1 MSKILITGIVGF
13 AGSHLADLLLQ
24 DTTTELVGL
33 MHPSHEVTHPVDSS
47 RVKIY
52 REDILNENAI
62 RRVIREASPDAV
74 YHLAGMAH
82 VHESW
87 KSRKETIQ
95 VNFFGTFQ
103 LLEACRELAT
113 FPRTLLIGSGECY
126 GLVPESEQPIHESR
140 PLVPSSPYAVSKI
153 AQEMLGIQYAQND
166 KYPVF
171 VCRSF
176 NHTGPRQK
184 ETFVC
189 SRFAREIAL
198 AELRGGSFE
207 LKVGNL
213 DAMRDFSDVRDVVRA
228 YQTIL
233 SSGKPGDP
241 YNVCS
246 GQAVSIR
253 EVLEIL
259 ISFSSVKPNV
269 MIDREK
275 FRPIDIPRLQGSPAK
290 LENDTNWKRRYDLK
304 TTLNDLLQYW
314 RAELKR
320 SVLSS

>member
-24 DTTTELVGL
+24 DPATELVGL
-33 MHPSHEVTHPVDSS
+33 MHPSHEVTHPVDST
-47 RVKIY
+47 RVRIY
-52 REDILNENAI
+52 REDILNEDAI
-62 RRVIREASPDAV
+62 RRLIRDVSPDAI

-95 VNFFGTFQ
+95 VNFLGTFQ
-103 LLEACRELAT
+103 LLEACRELAA
-113 FPRTLLIGSGECY
+113 FPRTLLVGSGECY
-126 GLVPESEQPIHESR
+126 GLVPESEQPIREIRS
-140 PLVPSSPYAVSKI
+140 LAPSSPYAVSKI
-153 AQEMLGIQYAQND
+153 AQEMLGIQYAQNE

-198 AELRGGSFE
+198 AERRGGSFE
-207 LKVGNL
+207 LRVGNL

-228 YQTIL
+228 YQAIL
-233 SSGKPGDP
+233 NSGKPGDP

-246 GQAVSIR
+246 GQAV
-253 EVLEIL
+253 
-259 ISFSSVKPNV
+259 
-269 MIDREK
+269 
-275 FRPIDIPRLQGSPAK
+275 
-290 LENDTNWKRRYDLK
+290 
-304 TTLNDLLQYW
+304 
-314 RAELKR
+314 
-320 SVLSS
+320 